1 MDIQTRKIKFVQTFL
16 KLQSEDVISKLEKI
30 LKKNQV
36 DEIIEDLKPLTI
48 KELNR
53 RISQSEKD
61 FENGEFKTTSPPSK
75 GVITFCLNLP
85 NFLCLFLLLS
95 CNSNP

>member
-61 FENGEFKTTSPPSK
+61 FPPSK
-75 GVITFCLNLP
+75 GVITFCLSSLP
-85 NFLCLFLLLS
+85 SFL
-95 CNSNP
+95 

>member
-53 RISQSEKD
+53 RIFQSEKD
-61 FENGEFKTTSPPSK
+61 FENGEFKTTSE
-75 GVITFCLNLP
+75 
-85 NFLCLFLLLS
+85 LLAKY
-95 CNSNP
+95 

>member
-36 DEIIEDLKPLTI
+36 DEIIEDLKPLT
-48 KELNR
+48 
-53 RISQSEKD
+53 
-61 FENGEFKTTSPPSK
+61 PPSK